1 MSMNMMKTL
10 KEAIKVQD
18 IDLELNE
25 IPINIFLKHNGD
37 ILEFCFIEKE
47 SEDALIV
54 AELVGIGE
62 ELRIIPKNNI
72 EYISLCYK
80 LTNTEQTNENHNRI
94 YQ

>member
-1 MSMNMMKTL
+1 MNMMKTL

-47 SEDALIV
+47 SDDALIV
-54 AELVGIGE
+54 A
-62 ELRIIPKNNI
+62 
-72 EYISLCYK
+72 
-80 LTNTEQTNENHNRI
+80 
-94 YQ
+94 

>member
-1 MSMNMMKTL
+1 MNMMKTL

-47 SEDALIV
+47 SEDAFDCGGTCGNRG
-54 AELVGIGE
+54 GI
-62 ELRIIPKNNI
+62 KNNPK
-72 EYISLCYK
+72 E
-80 LTNTEQTNENHNRI
+80 
-94 YQ
+94 